1 MLLPILAV
9 STPMRNSNAYCSTST
24 STSTT
29 TAVVVLWPNVCV
41 CLRSGKPGSSA
52 QCGRLRAVSSFQW
65 KNPDFLIKNPDFLL
79 KNPDFLLKNVD
90 FMIKQAA
97 LALQPRP
104 SLTRCLLIPS
114 HCGGSSA
121 ARVMPRPRCC
131 LQTAGRRSR

>member
-1 MLLPILAV
+1 
-9 STPMRNSNAYCSTST
+9 MRNSNAYCSSSTST

-52 QCGRLRAVSSFQW
+52 QCGQSLRAVSSFQW

-90 FMIKQAA
+90 FIMKNRHE
-97 LALQPRP
+97 L
-104 SLTRCLLIPS
+104 
-114 HCGGSSA
+114 HGF
-121 ARVMPRPRCC
+121 
-131 LQTAGRRSR
+131 